1 MCTVATCVA
10 TYRATC
16 TVATCRATTLRAHRL
31 DQRSARVV
39 CVACRIGRNVERG
52 GTSHQG
58 QATGWTTAVWRRR
71 SRAHIHHSDQFS
83 VSSRLFVCL
92 GQPGLP
98 CRKQSHSTCSS
109 IKFDAPR
116 GGSASFRSSTSMLKT
131 IMHGLIHA
139 TNRQPQWRP
148 LARDGVA
155 SLQRISSKEESGAQ
169 ASCSR
174 CSEAGALR
182 SAQPR
187 RGLSPTPT
195 SNRAAVTP
203 WRRRHQCQ
211 RDCSHITTYQWTHW
225 ATTSGH

>member
-1 MCTVATCVA
+1 M
-10 TYRATC
+10 
-16 TVATCRATTLRAHRL
+16 
-31 DQRSARVV
+31 
-39 CVACRIGRNVERG
+39 
-52 GTSHQG
+52 
-58 QATGWTTAVWRRR
+58 
-71 SRAHIHHSDQFS
+71 
-83 VSSRLFVCL
+83 
-92 GQPGLP
+92 GQPGLA

-131 IMHGLIHA
+131 IMHGTIHA
-139 TNRQPQWRP
+139 TNRQPQWCP

-155 SLQRISSKEESGAQ
+155 SLQRISSKEESGAH

-187 RGLSPTPT
+187 RGLTPTPT

-211 RDCSHITTYQWTHW
+211 RDCSNITTYSVDTLGNNQRPLSRDALGSVA
-225 ATTSGH
+225 ATQGTPQDSTCG